1 MVEFFKTVDG
11 RITEVS
17 EFTEGCWVNMVHP
30 SSDELEQIAQAAQ
43 VEEEFVRAAL
53 DPEESSRVDTEDE
66 QLLMIVDIPMVEK
79 SSVEDGGQMFTTI
92 PMGIVVAQNA
102 VITVCLEDSI
112 ILRSI
117 AEGAVKGVHTSLKTR
132 FVFQI
137 LLRIAGRFLKNLRMI
152 ERDFTRIE
160 KRLYDSLKNE
170 ELIQLLGLS
179 KSLVYFSSSLKG
191 NEVTMEKVL
200 RGRVLKLYEDDRDIL
215 EDALIDLDFLGL
227 HNVLALRGDKS
238 QNEKFFMPHPQ
249 GHSHAVDLVRQ
260 IAAMNRGEFV
270 DGEVEECHHSKFSIG
285 VAGYPEGHEESPSPE
300 ADIAALKAKID
311 AGAGYI
317 VTQLF
322 YDNAR
327 FFDFVRRCREAG
339 IAVPIIPGIK
349 PLSTL
354 RHLTLLPQTFGCRI
368 PEELERE
375 VLRHREDPKAIRE
388 VGTEW
393 AVAQSRELKQAGVPV
408 LHYYPMGKAD
418 NIIKIAKAIF

>member
-215 EDALIDLDFLGL
+215 EDALIEVGQAIEMANIYSNIMAGTMDAYASVVSNNL
-227 HNVLALRGDKS
+227 NIIMKVLTILTIIMTIPNIVFG
-238 QNEKFFMPHPQ
+238 FF
-249 GHSHAVDLVRQ
+249 G
-260 IAAMNRGEFV
+260 MNIGE
-270 DGEVEECHHSKFSIG
+270 G
-285 VAGYPEGHEESPSPE
+285 
-300 ADIAALKAKID
+300 
-311 AGAGYI
+311 
-317 VTQLF
+317 Q
-322 YDNAR
+322 
-327 FFDFVRRCREAG
+327 
-339 IAVPIIPGIK
+339 IPGDWVWWM
-349 PLSTL
+349 PLAITVV
-354 RHLTLLPQTFGCRI
+354 GCFF
-368 PEELERE
+368 
-375 VLRHREDPKAIRE
+375 A
-388 VGTEW
+388 W
-393 AVAQSRELKQAGVPV
+393 WMLKKKN
-408 LHYYPMGKAD
+408 LD
-418 NIIKIAKAIF
+418 

>member
-66 QLLMIVDIPMVEK
+66 QLLMIVD
-79 SSVEDGGQMFTTI
+79 I

-215 EDALIDLDFLGL
+215 EDALI
-227 HNVLALRGDKS
+227 
-238 QNEKFFMPHPQ
+238 E
-249 GHSHAVDLVRQ
+249 VRQ
-260 IAAMNRGEFV
+260 AIEMANIYSNIMAGTMDAYASVVSNNLNIIMKVLTILTIIMTIPNIVFGFFGMNIGE
-270 DGEVEECHHSKFSIG
+270 G
-285 VAGYPEGHEESPSPE
+285 
-300 ADIAALKAKID
+300 
-311 AGAGYI
+311 
-317 VTQLF
+317 
-322 YDNAR
+322 R
-327 FFDFVRRCREAG
+327 
-339 IAVPIIPGIK
+339 IPGDWVWWM
-349 PLSTL
+349 PLAITVV
-354 RHLTLLPQTFGCRI
+354 GCFF
-368 PEELERE
+368 
-375 VLRHREDPKAIRE
+375 A
-388 VGTEW
+388 W
-393 AVAQSRELKQAGVPV
+393 WMLKKKN
-408 LHYYPMGKAD
+408 LD
-418 NIIKIAKAIF
+418 

>member
-79 SSVEDGGQMFTTI
+79 SSVEDGGQLFSTI
-92 PMGIVVAQNA
+92 PMGIVVAKSA

-117 AEGAVKGVHTSLKTR
+117 AEGAVKGVHTALRTR

-215 EDALIDLDFLGL
+215 EDALIEVRQAIEMANIYSG
-227 HNVLALRGDKS
+227 VLANMTDAFASIVSNNLNNVMRIFTIISITLSIPTLIFSMYGMNFVPG
-238 QNEKFFMPHPQ
+238 QLGMPFT
-249 GHSHAVDLVRQ
+249 GKTWGFTLIIAISVVLSAV
-260 IAAMNRGEFV
+260 
-270 DGEVEECHHSKFSIG
+270 
-285 VAGYPEGHEESPSPE
+285 VAW
-300 ADIAALKAKID
+300 
-311 AGAGYI
+311 
-317 VTQLF
+317 F
-322 YDNAR
+322 
-327 FFDFVRRCREAG
+327 
-339 IAVPIIPGIK
+339 
-349 PLSTL
+349 
-354 RHLTLLPQTFGCRI
+354 LTR
-368 PEELERE
+368 
-375 VLRHREDPKAIRE
+375 
-388 VGTEW
+388 
-393 AVAQSRELKQAGVPV
+393 SRMFK
-408 LHYYPMGKAD
+408 
-418 NIIKIAKAIF
+418 